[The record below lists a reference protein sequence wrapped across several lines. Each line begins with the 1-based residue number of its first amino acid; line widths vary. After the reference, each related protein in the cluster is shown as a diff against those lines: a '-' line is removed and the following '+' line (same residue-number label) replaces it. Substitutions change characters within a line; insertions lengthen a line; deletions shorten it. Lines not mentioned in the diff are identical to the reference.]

1 MTKLSKHMQSLLLN
15 WPAKVL
21 SLVFALLVYVFIQYS
36 TLGARVVTLPLEV
49 SLPPSLEAQ
58 SLVPTSVEV
67 IIRGDEDVIYLINPN
82 AIEATIDFSEVT
94 EEGIS
99 TSLVVLTYDE
109 RVFDGAGISLVA
121 NPNQYRILFAQRS
134 LP

>member
-1 MTKLSKHMQSLLLN
+1 MKLSKYLQSFLVN

-36 TLGARVVTLPLEV
+36 TMGARVVTIPVQV

-67 IIRGDEDVIYLINPN
+67 IIRGNEDVIYLIDPN
-82 AIEATIDFSEVT
+82 AIKASIDFSAVEQA
-94 EEGIS
+94 GIF
-99 TSLVVLTYDE
+99 TALVVLSYEE
-109 RVFDGAGISLVA
+109 RVFDSAGISLVA
-121 NPNQYRILFAQRS
+121 NPNQYRILFSVRS
-134 LP
+134 SP